1 LIPVSGLFTLE
12 LSSNTSTNIIT
23 VIYYAA
29 IIFQSLGLTSNT
41 TSLLAS
47 GVIGI
52 INVATTI
59 PAIYVIDRV
68 GRKPLM
74 MTGSAGMAICETII
88 GVIVATCGH
97 DWAKHAAAGWAAV
110 GRSLRLLKEIFLTIF
125 SLRMDLHHKLR
136 VLLGTRLMDSH
147 CRNLPHLHPRQ
158 RDIHRRLCK
167 LDEQFHYR
175 FCRSSHA

>member
-1 LIPVSGLFTLE
+1 MRA
-12 LSSNTSTNIIT
+12 

-59 PAIYVIDRV
+59 PAIYFIDKV

-74 MTGSAGMAICETII
+74 ITGSVGMCICELII
-88 GVIVATCGH
+88 GILVATCGH
-97 DWAKHAAAGWAAV
+97 DWTAHAAAGWAAV
-110 GRSLRLLKEIFLTIF
+110 G
-125 SLRMDLHHKLR
+125 KLP
-136 VLLGTRLMDSH
+136 LSCSH
-147 CRNLPHLHPRQ
+147 L
-158 RDIHRRLCK
+158 
-167 LDEQFHYR
+167 
-175 FCRSSHA
+175 